1 MCVAPLLVLAREGSE
16 VPSRLTVTRG
26 FTAWEFDP
34 YLAVVVLVAAA
45 LYLYGVRR
53 LRARGDGWSH
63 WRTVSFIV
71 LGLGS
76 VVIATQSFLATY
88 DTTLFSVHMVQHMV
102 LSMVSPIFLAL
113 GAPVTLALRTL
124 ARAPRRWL
132 LAVLHS
138 RVAKVLTFP
147 PLTWSAFV
155 GTPFALYFSP
165 WYELTLRNTYF
176 HEVLHLHFLLVGCL
190 FFWPLLGL
198 DPVPGRMPYP
208 LRMLLVF
215 LALPVHAWLGI
226 AIMSGTE
233 VLGGDWYPSLGR
245 EWGASPL
252 SDQRT
257 GGGILWASGDLV
269 GLVIFG
275 TLFVQWVRA
284 SEREAERADRRLDR
298 QERRAAA
305 GGDDESELAAYNA
318 MLARLHAR
326 DQQRSSSQ
334 ADRG

>member
-1 MCVAPLLVLAREGSE
+1 MTPPFVLASGGAE
-16 VPSRLTVTRG
+16 VPPPLTVTRG
-26 FTAWEFDP
+26 LTAWDFDP
-34 YLAVVVLVAAA
+34 YLAVIVVLAAA
-45 LYLYGVRR
+45 SYLYGVRR
-53 LRARGDGWSH
+53 LRSRGDHWSP
-63 WRTVSFIV
+63 WRAFSFVV

-76 VVIATQSFLATY
+76 IVVATQSFLATY

-124 ARAPRRWL
+124 TRRPRSWL
-132 LAVLHS
+132 LAVVHS
-138 RVAKVLTFP
+138 RVSRVLTFP
-147 PLTWSAFV
+147 LLTWSVFV
-155 GTPFALYFSP
+155 GTPFALYFTS
-165 WYELTLRNTYF
+165 WYALTLRNSYV

-198 DPVPGRMPYP
+198 DPVPGRMPHP
-208 LRMLLVF
+208 LRMLVVL

-226 AIMSGTE
+226 AIMSSTE
-233 VLGGDWYPSLGR
+233 VLGGGWYPSLGR

-284 SEREAERADRRLDR
+284 SEREALRADRRIDR
-298 QERRAAA
+298 QESRRAA
-305 GGDDESELAAYNA
+305 GGDEESEYAAYNA

-326 DQQRSSSQ
+326 DQQR
-334 ADRG
+334 ADRPRTR